1 MKKVLLTILFCL
13 AFGICHSQSIEYSSS
28 NIGVSFC
35 GNYCTQEE
43 SSSGDISVS
52 MLFYNYICTD
62 LYSRTT
68 LNLHAFN
75 FPEYV
80 PYFNLGL
87 GVEYR
92 PIGYFYCFAEVFP
105 GINVVGIGPQSSGDY
120 AAIYLPL
127 DLGIGYNF
135 EFVENHSL
143 YVELY
148 FEKEFTIYAA
158 LEQQIRNGINIGFT
172 IGYSYAFYKDIR

>member
-1 MKKVLLTILFCL
+1 MKKVLLTVLFCL
-13 AFGICHSQSIEYSSS
+13 AFGICRSQSIEYTSG

-35 GNYCTQEE
+35 GNYCPQEE

-62 LYSRTT
+62 LYSRITF
-68 LNLHAFN
+68 NFHAFN

-80 PYFNLGL
+80 PYANLGF

-92 PIGYFYCFAEVFP
+92 SIGDFYCFAETFP
-105 GINVVGIGPQSSGDY
+105 EINVVGIGHQVLGDY
-120 AAIYLPL
+120 AAYYLPF

-143 YVELY
+143 YIELY
-148 FEKEFTIYAA
+148 FEKEFTIYAS
-158 LEQQIRNGINIGFT
+158 LERQVRNGINIGFT
-172 IGYSYAFYKDIR
+172 VGYSYTFVKDMR